1 MVVMKTWPKRM
12 GLKLATAGSELP
24 YLLNT
29 SRSPACISATRV
41 LVIEVP
47 MLAPMMMGTAART
60 VSTGV

>member
-1 MVVMKTWPKRM
+1 MITQPKPVGLMVAK
-12 GLKLATAGSELP
+12 AGSEPP

-29 SRSPACISATRV
+29 FRSPACMSATRV

-47 MLAPMMMGTAART
+47 MLAPMMIGMAVRT